1 MKSTNSFLEKLNI
14 ESVDSSSLKTQYLAK
29 EKECYEDLKPK
40 V

>member
-1 MKSTNSFLEKLNI
+1 MNFFFEELNI
-14 ESVDSSSLKTQYLAK
+14 QSVDSSSLKTQYLAK